1 MFASQQFLLQ
11 PRFQSK
17 AWLLAFC
24 ADWYWPVVLK
34 LTLIVVAVVVA
45 VFCRD
50 RIYAL
55 QRQKENL
62 EKQVD
67 LANKAL
73 AESVAKPKK

>member
-1 MFASQQFLLQ
+1 MQIDTEMISMNDNGTFSFV
-11 PRFQSK
+11 
-17 AWLLAFC
+17 
-24 ADWYWPVVLK
+24 PVVLK